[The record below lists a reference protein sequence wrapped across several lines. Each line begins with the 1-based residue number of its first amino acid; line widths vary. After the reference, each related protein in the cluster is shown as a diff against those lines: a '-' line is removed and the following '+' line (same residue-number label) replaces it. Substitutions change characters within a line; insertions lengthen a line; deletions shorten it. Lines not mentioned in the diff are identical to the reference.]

1 MRVFLI
7 DADNLSSP
15 AWVDEAFK
23 ALEAAKGNLA
33 VRRAY
38 GSAENLKGLADTLRT
53 WAIRP
58 FVNLSLSKNTTD
70 IALAADAMAFAC
82 QQPAPAMIVIGS
94 GDADFVPLVVR
105 LRERGIQ
112 VVCVSEASKMAPE
125 AVSAYDRLVYVGHAA
140 SARRSTPSPAPAAAP
155 AKARRSAPAAAPTTK
170 AAAKK
175 VPAKKAVARKEVP
188 AAPPAPKE
196 PARKTAAKPA
206 APGDGLTVPR
216 ILVAV
221 PALEAGA
228 WLPLGEVAK
237 ALRDGGLLGKSA
249 LSTKLFKKFP
259 AHFELRPGRQP
270 NEVRLVSPPAAT

>member
-15 AWVDEAFK
+15 TWVDEALK
-23 ALEAAKGNLA
+23 ALETAEGSFA

-82 QQPAPAMIVIGS
+82 QLPAPAMIVIGS

-112 VVCVSEASKMAPE
+112 VVCVSEAGKMAPE
-125 AVSAYDRLVYVGHAA
+125 AVSAYDRVVYVGHAT
-140 SARRSTPSPAPAAAP
+140 SARKAAPSPVAAAAPEKPRKPAPAAAP
-155 AKARRSAPAAAPTTK
+155 ASTV
-170 AAAKK
+170 AAKK
-175 VPAKKAVARKEVP
+175 APAKKAVAKKAGPV
-188 AAPPAPKE
+188 APPAQKVASKKAADQPVA
-196 PARKTAAKPA
+196 PADTV
-206 APGDGLTVPR
+206 TVPR
-216 ILVAV
+216 ILAVV
-221 PALEAGA
+221 PALETGA
-228 WLPLGEVAK
+228 WQPLGEVSK
-237 ALRDGGLLGKSA
+237 ALHDGKLLGKNA
-249 LSTKLFKKFP
+249 QTTKLLKKFP
-259 AHFELRPGRQP
+259 QHFELAPGKQP
-270 NEVRLVSPPAAT
+270 NRVRFVPATSL

>member
-15 AWVDEAFK
+15 AWVDEAFQV
-23 ALEAAKGNLA
+23 LETAEGSIA

-82 QQPAPAMIVIGS
+82 QQPAPAMIVLGS

-125 AVSAYDRLVYVGHAA
+125 AVPAYDRVVYVGHAA
-140 SARRSTPSPAPAAAP
+140 SARRSSPSPAPAAAP
-155 AKARRSAPAAAPTTK
+155 AKVRRSAPAAAPAAK

-175 VPAKKAVARKEVP
+175 APAKKAAVRKEEPV
-188 AAPPAPKE
+188 APPAPKVV
-196 PARKTAAKPA
+196 ARKASAKPA
-206 APGDGLTVPR
+206 APTDGLTVPR
-216 ILVAV
+216 ILAAV
-221 PALEAGA
+221 PALEAGV
-228 WLPLGEVAK
+228 WQPLGEVAK

-259 AHFELRPGRQP
+259 EHFELRPGRQP
-270 NEVRLVSPPAAT
+270 NEVRMVSPPVSA